1 MYFYNSKPKY
11 MNFKQRYIF
20 LFKEVKHLILEP
32 KNFWNGKR
40 APENEG
46 YPDPARDAGMP
57 DELQSGMPDDLDK
70 RAPENEDNKA
80 SILHYSSLPAYLQGE
95 QTTTN
100 EDNPVSSIFIPLVLG
115 LGLAIFAGEV
125 IHSVEILWS
134 YAISKAVTE
143 IISYSLQLAVSIPVL
158 TALLKTYGGAPRKKT
173 VRLVVTYSFVP
184 FILASLVTGLFPA
197 LYIVSIAGLY
207 GFYLFALG
215 ALIHFDIPVENQ
227 SRYVILAI
235 LLIILIFGD
244 RKSVV

>member
-1 MYFYNSKPKY
+1 

-40 APENEG
+40 APEHEG
-46 YPDPARDAGMP
+46 YPDSVRDA
-57 DELQSGMPDDLDK
+57 GMPDDLDK
-70 RAPENEDNKA
+70 RTPENEDNKA
-80 SILHYSSLPAYLQGE
+80 SIPHYSSLPAYLQSE
-95 QTTTN
+95 QTTIK

-115 LGLAIFAGEV
+115 LGLAVFVGEAV
-125 IHSVEILWS
+125 HSVEILWS

-143 IISYSLQLAVSIPVL
+143 IVSYSLQLAVAVPVL
-158 TALLKTYGGAPRKKT
+158 TALLKTYGGEARKKT

-184 FILASLVTGLFPA
+184 FMLASLVIGLFPA

-235 LLIILIFGD
+235 LLIILIFGLVNIVCW
-244 RKSVV
+244 KLFQALFPYGA